1 MHTINLQQFEVQLS
15 AADNAVDLERC
26 CLPQLPQLE
35 ALRLH
40 IRSEAHQVGLKSLTA
55 MFHFP
60 IAVLASTKHPQL
72 EFALCLIRHTQH
84 LKTRDSHYP

>member
-55 MFHFP
+55 ISFT
-60 IAVLASTKHPQL
+60 SQL
-72 EFALCLIRHTQH
+72 LCLLALSTP
-84 LKTRDSHYP
+84 S